1 MKPLYLDLPSVAA
14 AVSLS
19 EPTVQRLVRD
29 GLFPQPRELSGR
41 RVAWLV
47 KELEE
52 WADSRPVSSQLPPS
66 NTGHDNRPHR
76 RPTN

>member
-29 GLFPQPRELSGR
+29 GAFPQPRELSGR

-47 KELEE
+47 RELEE
-52 WADSRPVSSQLPPS
+52 WADSRPVSAQLPPA
-66 NTGHDNRPHR
+66 NTGHTNRPHR
-76 RPTN
+76 RAS